1 MYTMNIYKLRNKTM
15 TEKHQIYKCPICGNI
30 VEVNHTGAGTLVC
43 CGKEMELMVEK
54 KEEEGNEKH
63 LPVVSFEGD
72 TLIVKVGAIQHP
84 MEEAHY
90 IEWIEVISDEGSQ
103 KVFLN
108 HNDAPEATFKI
119 SSTENLRIREYCSIH
134 GLWETRI

>member
-1 MYTMNIYKLRNKTM
+1 MV
-15 TEKHQIYKCPICGNI
+15 
-30 VEVNHTGAGTLVC
+30 VEVNHKGAGTLVC
-43 CGKEMELMVEK
+43 CGQNMELMVEK

-63 LPVVSFEGD
+63 LPVASFEEN
-72 TLIVKVGAIQHP
+72 TLLVKVGAVQHP

-108 HNDAPEATFKI
+108 PNDTPEARFHIATK
-119 SSTENLRIREYCSIH
+119 ENLRIREYCTIH
-134 GLWETRI
+134 GLWERKI

>member
-1 MYTMNIYKLRNKTM
+1 M
-15 TEKHQIYKCPICGNI
+15 TEKHQVYKCPVCGII
-30 VEVNHTGAGTLVC
+30 VEVNHKGAGTLVC
-43 CGKEMELMVEK
+43 CGQSMELMVEK

-63 LPVVSFEGD
+63 LPVASFEGD
-72 TLIVKVGAIQHP
+72 TLVVKVGAVQHP

-108 HNDAPEATFKI
+108 PNEAPEARFHV
-119 SSTENLRIREYCSIH
+119 STKENLRIREYCTIH
-134 GLWETRI
+134 GLWESKV

>member
-1 MYTMNIYKLRNKTM
+1 M
-15 TEKHQIYKCPICGNI
+15 TEKHQIYKCPICGMI
-30 VEVNHTGAGTLVC
+30 VEVNHKGAGTLVC
-43 CGKEMELMVEK
+43 CGQNMELMVEK

-63 LPVVSFEGD
+63 LPVASFEEN
-72 TLIVKVGAIQHP
+72 TLLVKVGAVQHP

-108 HNDAPEATFKI
+108 PNDTPEVRFHIATK
-119 SSTENLRIREYCSIH
+119 ENLRIREYCTIH
-134 GLWETRI
+134 GLWETKI